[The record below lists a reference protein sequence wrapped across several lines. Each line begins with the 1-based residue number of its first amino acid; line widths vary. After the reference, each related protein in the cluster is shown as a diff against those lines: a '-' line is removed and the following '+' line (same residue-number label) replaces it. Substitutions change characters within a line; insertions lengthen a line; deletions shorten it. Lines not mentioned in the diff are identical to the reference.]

1 MESTKFFVAKIKIFS
16 HTPNICRRKKFTL
29 IETHVMMTC
38 ADERFYLVSSQL
50 GADSPFCLYIFA
62 HYRYLILRNP
72 VLLSFNTL
80 GNDLGKKW

>member
-38 ADERFYLVSSQL
+38 ADERFYLVSPQL